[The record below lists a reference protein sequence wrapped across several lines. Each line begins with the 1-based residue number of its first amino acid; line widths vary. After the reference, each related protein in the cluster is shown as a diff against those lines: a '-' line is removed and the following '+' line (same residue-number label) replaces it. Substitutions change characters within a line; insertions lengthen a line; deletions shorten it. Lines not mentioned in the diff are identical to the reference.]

1 MKTKLNKTSFK
12 SVFQPTEKS
21 RFSNYSN
28 QRLVERINSRFKS
41 GQNDD
46 DEVLELMKRRDEGKV
61 NLKVG
66 FDTYKI
72 IGDSKWKPNLT
83 KQKLLVKRCQSHQPN
98 NS

>member
-1 MKTKLNKTSFK
+1 MKTKINKTSFK

-28 QRLVERINSRFKS
+28 QRLVDRINRRFKS

-46 DEVLELMKRRDEGKV
+46 DEVFELMKRRDAGKV
-61 NLKVG
+61 KIDVG

-72 IGDSKWKPNLT
+72 IE
-83 KQKLLVKRCQSHQPN
+83 
-98 NS
+98 